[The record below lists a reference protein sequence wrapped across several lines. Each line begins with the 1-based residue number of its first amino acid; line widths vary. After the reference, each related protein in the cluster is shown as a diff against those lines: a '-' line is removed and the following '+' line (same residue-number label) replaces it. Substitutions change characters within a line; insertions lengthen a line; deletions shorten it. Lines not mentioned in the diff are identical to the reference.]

1 MEKKIT
7 TWITDEATDVEL
19 LDLVNAINSWNGE
32 LEEFRYFDMS
42 ELDDIFYGIKPTEL
56 LSKLANDFSY
66 DAEGFKC
73 TVYGIESCNM
83 EDIADDIRCNAE
95 EVAESTVNNM
105 DNIDL
110 PESLEEYLKEE
121 E

>member
-19 LDLVNAINSWNGE
+19 LELVNSINSWNGE
-32 LEEFRYFDMS
+32 LEDYRYYYMD

-56 LSKLANDFSY
+56 LSKLADDFSY
-66 DAEGFKC
+66 NAEGFKC
-73 TVYGIESCNM
+73 TDYGIESCDV

-110 PESLEEYLKEE
+110 PESLEEYLEE

>member
-1 MEKKIT
+1 MEKKIA

-19 LDLVNAINSWNGE
+19 LELVNSINSWNGE
-32 LEEFRYFDMS
+32 LEDYRFYYMD

-56 LSKLANDFSY
+56 FSKLADDF
-66 DAEGFKC
+66 DKNAEGFKDNY
-73 TVYGIESCNM
+73 YGLKSCNV
-83 EDIADDIRCNAE
+83 EDVADDIRCNAE

-105 DNIDL
+105 GNIEL
-110 PESLEEYLKEE
+110 PESLKEYLEE

>member
-1 MEKKIT
+1 MEKKII

-19 LDLVNAINSWNGE
+19 LELVNSINSWNGE
-32 LEEFRYFDMS
+32 LEDYRFYYAD
-42 ELDDIFYGIKPTEL
+42 ELDDLFYGIKPTEL
-56 LSKLANDFSY
+56 LSKLADDY
-66 DAEGFKC
+66 DKNAEGFKC
-73 TVYGIESCNM
+73 TIYGVESCNV
-83 EDIADDIRCNAE
+83 EDIADDIRCNAA

-110 PESLEEYLKEE
+110 PESLEEYLEE

>member
-19 LDLVNAINSWNGE
+19 LELVNSINSWCGE

-42 ELDDIFYGIKPTEL
+42 ELDDLFYGVTPTEL
-56 LSKLANDFSY
+56 LSKLADDF
-66 DAEGFKC
+66 DKNAEGFKD
-73 TVYGIESCNM
+73 TIYGLESCNV

-110 PESLEEYLKEE
+110 PKSLEEYLEE

>member
-1 MEKKIT
+1 MEKKII

-19 LDLVNAINSWNGE
+19 LELVNSINNWNGK
-32 LEEFRYFDMS
+32 FKDYKFFYMD
-42 ELDDIFYGIKPTEL
+42 ELDDLFYCAKPTEL
-56 LSKLANDFSY
+56 LSRLADDFDKND
-66 DAEGFKC
+66 EGFKD
-73 TVYGIESCNM
+73 TIYGLESCNV
-83 EDIADDIRCNAE
+83 EDVADDIRCNAE

-110 PESLEEYLKEE
+110 PESLKEYLKEE